1 MATLNED
8 IIVLVVDDD
17 DIDAM
22 AITRALK
29 KLKLNNPIVRAR
41 DGVEALSYLTGNGD
55 KEKLD
60 RPHVVLLDINMP
72 RMNGHEFLEQV
83 RTNPELN
90 DTVIFILTTSSDIK
104 DRTMAYR
111 NRAAGYIVKSSLGAS
126 YQRLGEML
134 SSYWQVVTLPA

>member
-1 MATLNED
+1 MAMLNED

-29 KLKLNNPIVRAR
+29 KLKLTNPIVRAR
-41 DGVEALSYLTGNGD
+41 DGIEALAYLTGDGS
-55 KEKLD
+55 KEKLG
-60 RPHVVLLDINMP
+60 RPHVILLDINMP
-72 RMNGHEFLEQV
+72 RMNGHELLE
-83 RTNPELN
+83 RIRSNSDLN
-90 DTVIFILTTSSDIK
+90 DTVVFVLTTSSDLE
-104 DRTMAYR
+104 DRTLAYKHR
-111 NRAAGYIVKSSLGAS
+111 TAGYIVKSSLGAS